1 MKLKKILPLVLIC
14 CAFTGC
20 WDKVEIDKKSFIS
33 VVGVDVGEQIDK
45 KPKEVKSDDPYNGVN
60 VKRIHV
66 ILGSPDIS
74 KLGPDKG
81 GTAEDIYVDTD
92 AYSMEDAISK
102 ASAKTSRIVKF
113 SHTKLLVLSSE
124 ILQHPDT
131 LKEIVDYLQRQASLD
146 RMMDVVIAKGKTED
160 YIKYKPKTEKNVE
173 SYITGLIENDAGNA
187 VLPVTLNKFLVSLN
201 ENGNIALPVME
212 IDKDKKELKMS
223 GAGIIEGYKLKGYLS
238 PIQTV
243 NLQILKGKLHEGKKA
258 IYKDGHP
265 IDVSFNSI
273 GRKIRVKDVDGKLIF
288 NVYINLEGE
297 LKEYYIDNNLD
308 SKDEL
313 NIIENDFN
321 KSLKEECEQLIRIT
335 QNEYQV
341 DPAELG
347 EYIKKYHPKI
357 WSQKKN
363 NWPEAYK
370 NSVIN
375 VNVTTNIRRI
385 GVSK

>member
-1 MKLKKILPLVLIC
+1 MKLKKFIPLVLIC
-14 CAFTGC
+14 CIFTGC
-20 WDKVEIDKKSFIS
+20 WDKVEIDRKSFIS
-33 VVGVDVGEQIDK
+33 IIGVDAGEQIDK
-45 KPKEVKSDDPYNGVN
+45 KPKEVKSDDPYSGVN
-60 VKRIHV
+60 VKRLHV

-102 ASAKTSRIVKF
+102 ASAKTSRIIKF
-113 SHTKLLVLSSE
+113 SHIKLLVLSSE

-131 LKEIVDYLQRQASLD
+131 LKEVVDYLQRQASLD
-146 RMMDVVIAKGKTED
+146 RMMNVVIAKGKTED

-173 SYITGLIENDAGNA
+173 SYITGLMENDAGNA
-187 VLPVTLNKFLVSLN
+187 VLPVTLNEFLVSLN
-201 ENGNIALPVME
+201 ENGNAVLPAME

-223 GAGIIEGYKLKGYLS
+223 GAGIIKDYKLKGYLS

-243 NLQILKGKLHEGKKA
+243 NLQILKGKLHGGKKA

-265 IDVSFNSI
+265 VDVSFNST
-273 GRKIRVKDVDGKLIF
+273 GRKIKVKDVDGKLVF
-288 NVYINLEGE
+288 NVYVNLEGE
-297 LKEYYIDNNLD
+297 LKEYYIGSNLS
-308 SKDEL
+308 SKNEL
-313 NIIENDFN
+313 NLIENDFN

-335 QNEYQV
+335 QNEFQV
-341 DPAELG
+341 DPSELK
-347 EYIKKYHPKI
+347 EYVRKYHPEI
-357 WSQKKN
+357 WSQKKK

-375 VNVTTNIRRI
+375 VDVTTKIRRI